1 MAINTLDP
9 EGSHVVGPWI
19 LACDYC
25 RWSTLDMGIQFD
37 KPAYINEQIAKSL
50 AERARSKHSP
60 GLVEGKQ
67 EVASLDDR
75 PDAVFATLKKFTSN
89 QIASAS
95 STNPLMTPGGSYNYD
110 SPSSLARIMSL
121 YTGQGSYGK
130 KNTSKSAPMR
140 GSADA
145 SEGLQVTDST
155 ADLEAVRKLRQQGFA
170 GTSSIEQRSAQRHPP
185 HFVDH
190 LLPIPTRLVTKRSK
204 RCRTCRHILVKPE
217 AKVTSTRYRIRLIVV
232 NYIPTMS
239 LKVLQ
244 IPRSTTTS
252 PAVATPS
259 MVDLNAIPPLKAT
272 QFLLTIKNPLFDPIK
287 VTLATPTHTPGSFS
301 HKVTILC
308 PQFDIGANTDAWDEA
323 LAGGETDLKPSSKI
337 LSTGNVINATSENE
351 GTRVAE
357 AGKVWDKGRNWATV
371 VVEVICAAIDE
382 KAKME
387 EDEDL
392 LEIPTFVRVEYET
405 DVEKDDGGGGDKG
418 GREKRELAYWTVLG
432 VGKVARMSGM
442 IHSV

>member
-9 EGSHVVGPWI
+9 EGSPVAGPWI

-25 RWSTLDMGIQFD
+25 RWSTLDMGVQFD
-37 KPAYINEQIAKSL
+37 KPAHIHEQITKTL
-50 AERARSKHSP
+50 AERAKSKQSA
-60 GLVEGKQ
+60 GVLEGKP
-67 EVASLDDR
+67 EVASSDDR
-75 PDAVFATLKKFTSN
+75 PDAVFAALKKFTSS

-145 SEGLQVTDST
+145 SEGLQVINPAVDV
-155 ADLEAVRKLRQQGFA
+155 EAVRKLREQGFT
-170 GTSSIEQRSAQRHPP
+170 GTSSIEQRSTQRHPP
-185 HFVDH
+185 HFVDD
-190 LLPIPTRLVTKRSK
+190 LLPVPTRLVTKRSK
-204 RCRTCRHILVKPE
+204 RCGTCRHILVKPE
-217 AKVTSTRYRIRLIVV
+217 AKVASTRYRIRLIAV

-239 LKVLQ
+239 LKALQ
-244 IPRSTTTS
+244 IPRPTTTS
-252 PAVATPS
+252 PTSVTPS
-259 MVDLNAIPPLKAT
+259 MADLNALSPLKAI
-272 QFLLTIKNPLFDPIK
+272 QFLLTLKNPLFDPIK

-323 LAGGETDLKPSSKI
+323 LAGGEIDLKPSSKI
-337 LSTGNVINATSENE
+337 LSTGNITNAKSENE
-351 GTRVAE
+351 VTRVAE

-371 VVEVICAAIDE
+371 VVEVVCAAIDE
-382 KAKME
+382 KSE
-387 EDEDL
+387 GEQDEDL
-392 LEIPTFVRVEYET
+392 LEIPIFVRVEYET
-405 DVEKDDGGGGDKG
+405 DVEKDEGGGGEKG
-418 GREKRELAYWTVLG
+418 GREKIELAYWTVLG

>member
-9 EGSHVVGPWI
+9 EGSPVAGPWI

-37 KPAYINEQIAKSL
+37 KPVHLNEQITKSL
-50 AERARSKHSP
+50 AERARSKQSP
-60 GLVEGKQ
+60 GVVEGKQ
-67 EVASLDDR
+67 EVAPLDDR
-75 PDAVFATLKKFTSN
+75 PDAVFATLKKFTSS

-145 SEGLQVTDST
+145 SEGFQVINPAVDV
-155 ADLEAVRKLRQQGFA
+155 EAVRKLREQGFT

-185 HFVDH
+185 HFVDD
-190 LLPIPTRLVTKRSK
+190 LLPVPTRLITKRSK

-217 AKVTSTRYRIRLIVV
+217 AKVTSTRYRIRLIAV

-239 LKVLQ
+239 LKALQ
-244 IPRSTTTS
+244 IPRPTATS
-252 PAVATPS
+252 PSVVTSS
-259 MVDLNAIPPLKAT
+259 MVDLTALSPLKAI
-272 QFLLTIKNPLFDPIK
+272 QFFLTLKNPLFDPIK

-323 LAGGETDLKPSSKI
+323 LAGGETDSKPSSKI
-337 LSTGNVINATSENE
+337 LSTGNLINARSENE
-351 GTRVAE
+351 VTRVAE

-371 VVEVICAAIDE
+371 VVEVVCAAIDAE
-382 KAKME
+382 AKE
-387 EDEDL
+387 EDEDV
-392 LEIPTFVRVEYET
+392 LEIPIFVRVEYET
-405 DVEKDDGGGGDKG
+405 DAEKDEGGGGEKG